1 MPKMVTIRVAAE
13 QTGLTYSCLRR
24 WILEGKFRYFVRS
37 GSKFLINLDR
47 LIEFLNS
54 PAGENEHPATVAGV
68 RR

>member
-24 WILEGKFRYFVRS
+24 WILEGKFPYFVRA
-37 GSKFLINLDR
+37 GSKYLINLEK
-47 LIEFLNS
+47 LAEFLNS
-54 PAGENEHPATVAGV
+54 PAGGNGHPTTVAGV